1 MDLMVT
7 FADSTYE
14 LNGIYRENGTLN
26 GYPSYKHESKDY
38 YIFADNG
45 GHYVLNNTTAMP
57 DPCYFY
63 GPQGSPI
70 GTYSLGIFGSGNPPT
85 VTEYVDSS
93 GTVTGFEVSGAVMV
107 NNGIYSLTDL
117 NSGYASDPRVFSD
130 GSYYLARF
138 RDNGGWYFSQ
148 NSYNCDYATVDGS
161 VCLMFDNA
169 ITSGTPT
176 AAQPSDVSQ
185 WFRIMLFDT
194 IEFSVTPIYGED
206 GGNEGGGDTPSGGK
220 VIAYVVDN
228 SGSKE
233 NHGTYNYVGDDDNG
247 YPRYEMIAEAGM
259 SLQIYWGD
267 TYMPP
272 GAMGWMLRNPGGT
285 AYAAPN
291 SPADSTPENAT
302 WITGQSGSAPVPTFT
317 PVYEDVPDEPDTPD
331 TPDTP
336 DVPDVPDDPVLPDED
351 EPEKIS
357 APAVG
362 DKGIKINN
370 VFIPVCPDPA
380 DCNFN
385 RITEVGKAAAVGW
398 LAYDFG
404 NAVDIPAANVEY
416 QAGLPGWVSVTV
428 AGNNA
433 ALAVKVYPVSGS
445 ENTGTGFARSTAAG
459 DLQGTVFVP
468 EGYFYKIVTANNII
482 SAKFFPCG
490 K

>member
-1 MDLMVT
+1 MDLFVT

-14 LNGIYRENGTLN
+14 LNGIYREESEPRN

-45 GHYVLNNTTAMP
+45 GHYVLNNTTDMP

-93 GTVTGFEVSGAVMV
+93 GTITGFEVSGAVMV

-336 DVPDVPDDPVLPDED
+336 DVPETGDTTITVPEA
-351 EPEKIS
+351 

-362 DKGIKINN
+362 DKGFNIGD
-370 VFIPVCPDPA
+370 VFIPFCPNPA
-380 DCNFN
+380 DKNLS
-385 RITEVGKAAAVGW
+385 RVSATGKNIALDWLSPDTDTTRAISVTAGAVYQAKTAGW
-398 LAYDFG
+398 L
-404 NAVDIPAANVEY
+404 
-416 QAGLPGWVSVTV
+416 V
-428 AGNNA
+428 A
-433 ALAVKVYPVSGS
+433 S
-445 ENTGTGFARSTAAG
+445 GTGPYGGLVLAYGETVDNLMFKT
-459 DLQGTVFVP
+459 QGWCLYIPRGAYYSVQEYTSF
-468 EGYFYKIVTANNII
+468 GWA
-482 SAKFFPCG
+482 FFIPCTG
-490 K
+490 ATE